1 MKNSRLLTLLAI
13 LIIPI
18 MLTSCP
24 PTPKPGIVDDG
35 TGTSTGTGTDDTTDT
50 TDDKGTGTVAHT
62 SEEIAAAKVK
72 LNKLLGDLY
81 FDYNR
86 STLRPL
92 SKSVLK
98 GAAEVLKEFHEIK
111 IKIEGHC
118 DNRGTVEY
126 NLALGE
132 RRSNSAQRF
141 LKNLGVSRNQISTIS
156 YGEDKPQCNDDN
168 EVCWQK
174 NRRAHFKVR

>member
-1 MKNSRLLTLLAI
+1 MNNSKLLTLLAI

-24 PTPKPGIVDDG
+24 PTPKPTPVDDVTAPGVDG
-35 TGTSTGTGTDDTTDT
+35 TGDDAVTTDGIGAADT
-50 TDDKGTGTVAHT
+50 AHT
-62 SEEIAAAKVK
+62 DAEIAEAKAK
-72 LNKLLGDLY
+72 LNKILGDLY

-98 GAAEVLKEFHEIK
+98 GAALVLKDFKSINIK
-111 IKIEGHC
+111 VEGHC

-132 RRSNSAQRF
+132 RRAYAVKRY
-141 LKNLGVSRNQISTIS
+141 LKNLDVSSRQISTIS
-156 YGEDKPQCNDDN
+156 YGEDKPQCDDDN

-174 NRRAHFKVR
+174 NRRAHFSVR